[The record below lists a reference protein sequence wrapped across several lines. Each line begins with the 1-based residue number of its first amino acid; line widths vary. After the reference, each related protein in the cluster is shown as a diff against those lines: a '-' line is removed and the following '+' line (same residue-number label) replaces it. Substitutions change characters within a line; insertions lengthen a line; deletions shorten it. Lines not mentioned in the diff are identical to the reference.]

1 LHFSLAFLG
10 FNGPVRALG
19 FLVGLVVFGG
29 IVGLG
34 QVLAPGVAVPF
45 AFVFLASL
53 LLWGRAWVPRGYIVT
68 LAIGVLT
75 FWYLGM
81 KDPHGEMIYKVRP
94 FLPLFRQGSAFAFV
108 VSLIWMVAQLG
119 RAESPSRRA
128 LPALG
133 FLFVFTLLVATF
145 SGDAG
150 GANPMDAWLRSL
162 GLTTAQAHTFVIALR
177 KTIHFVFYASVGFAA
192 TAAARRGGEEPDRA
206 RWMGL
211 GYALLLACFDEFRQS
226 GTSSRTGSPI
236 DVALDMSGAFV
247 GSLLALRASK
257 KVKQS

>member
-1 LHFSLAFLG
+1 M
-10 FNGPVRALG
+10 RALG

-34 QVLAPGVAVPF
+34 QIAAPGVAVPF
-45 AFVFLASL
+45 TFVLLAGL
-53 LLWGRAWVPRGYIVT
+53 LLWGRSWVPKGYVAT

-81 KDPHGEMIYKVRP
+81 KDPHGEMIYKLRP
-94 FLPLFRQGSAFAFV
+94 FVPLFRQGGAFAFV
-108 VSLIWMVAQLG
+108 VSLIWTVALLG
-119 RAESPSRRA
+119 RAESPTRRA

-133 FLFVFTLLVATF
+133 FLLVFTLLVATF

-162 GLTTAQAHTFVIALR
+162 GLTPDQAHTFVITLR
-177 KTIHFVFYASVGFAA
+177 KTIHFTFYASVGFAA
-192 TAAARRGGEEPDRA
+192 TRAARRGGEEPDRA
-206 RWMGL
+206 RWIGL

-226 GTSSRTGSPI
+226 GASTRTGSPI

-247 GSLLALRASK
+247 GSLLALRASR
-257 KVKQS
+257 KVKRS